1 MDNITESFIDKTVEG
16 LSMKNMKRLPSNVE
30 KFWNAQSDSKEKSLF
45 HYMSTEEYNKCLD
58 AIAIGL
64 LGKHIRGEK

>member
-1 MDNITESFIDKTVEG
+1 MNKTTENFIDKTVDA
-16 LSMKNMKRLPSNVE
+16 LSFKSMKRLPSNVE